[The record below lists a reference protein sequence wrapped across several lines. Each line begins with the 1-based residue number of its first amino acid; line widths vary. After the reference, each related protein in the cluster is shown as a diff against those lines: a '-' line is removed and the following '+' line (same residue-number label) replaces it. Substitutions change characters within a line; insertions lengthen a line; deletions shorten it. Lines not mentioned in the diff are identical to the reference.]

1 MPALLA
7 LPVAVHSAAQPV
19 HHQLRGPQSH
29 AETPTSHRANAAKKP
44 VRRMATTRVR
54 AGDTV
59 YGIARRMHSSVA
71 AIVKANP
78 GIEVRRLLPGTTL
91 HVPVATSAAHTPSPH
106 PATKPTRPATKPTRP
121 ATKPAA
127 TPHPG
132 PSTHAPK
139 PKHVVRYAGTAAAR
153 GYPASLV
160 ASGDRHRR
168 QLAAADL
175 PGQAQIRAMITST
188 AKRYGVS
195 PKLALAIGW
204 QESGHRQSAV
214 SVCDALGT
222 MQVMPTTGQW
232 AGSIVHRHL
241 DLLDTQDNITAGV
254 VTLRFLTE
262 HAHDQNEAIAA
273 YYQGLGAVRAHG
285 MYPDTRRYVASVNTH
300 MKRFS

>member
-1 MPALLA
+1 
-7 LPVAVHSAAQPV
+7 
-19 HHQLRGPQSH
+19 
-29 AETPTSHRANAAKKP
+29 
-44 VRRMATTRVR
+44 
-54 AGDTV
+54 
-59 YGIARRMHSSVA
+59 
-71 AIVKANP
+71 
-78 GIEVRRLLPGTTL
+78 
-91 HVPVATSAAHTPSPH
+91 
-106 PATKPTRPATKPTRP
+106 
-121 ATKPAA
+121 
-127 TPHPG
+127 
-132 PSTHAPK
+132 
-139 PKHVVRYAGTAAAR
+139 
-153 GYPASLV
+153 
-160 ASGDRHRR
+160 
-168 QLAAADL
+168 
-175 PGQAQIRAMITST
+175 MITST

-285 MYPDTRRYVASVNTH
+285 LYPDTRRYVASVNTH

>member
-1 MPALLA
+1 
-7 LPVAVHSAAQPV
+7 
-19 HHQLRGPQSH
+19 
-29 AETPTSHRANAAKKP
+29 
-44 VRRMATTRVR
+44 
-54 AGDTV
+54 
-59 YGIARRMHSSVA
+59 
-71 AIVKANP
+71 
-78 GIEVRRLLPGTTL
+78 
-91 HVPVATSAAHTPSPH
+91 
-106 PATKPTRPATKPTRP
+106 
-121 ATKPAA
+121 
-127 TPHPG
+127 
-132 PSTHAPK
+132 STHAPK

>member
-1 MPALLA
+1 
-7 LPVAVHSAAQPV
+7 
-19 HHQLRGPQSH
+19 
-29 AETPTSHRANAAKKP
+29 
-44 VRRMATTRVR
+44 
-54 AGDTV
+54 
-59 YGIARRMHSSVA
+59 MHSSVA

-78 GIEVRRLLPGTTL
+78 GIELRRLLPGTTL
-91 HVPVATSAAHTPSPH
+91 RVPVATSAAHTPSPH
-106 PATKPTRPATKPTRP
+106 PATKPTRA

>member
-78 GIEVRRLLPGTTL
+78 GIELRRLLPGTTL
-91 HVPVATSAAHTPSPH
+91 RVPVATSAAHTPSPH
-106 PATKPTRPATKPTRP
+106 PATKPTRS

-254 VTLRFLTE
+254 LLLKVLTQQ
-262 HAHDQNEAIAA
+262 ADTTSEAIAG
-273 YYQGLGAVRAHG
+273 YYQGLASVEANG
-285 MYPDTRRYVASVNTH
+285 MYSDTKQYVSNVKALRSR
-300 MKRFS
+300 M

>member
-1 MPALLA
+1 
-7 LPVAVHSAAQPV
+7 
-19 HHQLRGPQSH
+19 
-29 AETPTSHRANAAKKP
+29 
-44 VRRMATTRVR
+44 VR

-91 HVPVATSAAHTPSPH
+91 RVPVATSAAHTPSPH
-106 PATKPTRPATKPTRP
+106 PATKPTPPATKPTRP

-204 QESGHRQSAV
+204 QESGH
-214 SVCDALGT
+214 
-222 MQVMPTTGQW
+222 
-232 AGSIVHRHL
+232 
-241 DLLDTQDNITAGV
+241 
-254 VTLRFLTE
+254 
-262 HAHDQNEAIAA
+262 
-273 YYQGLGAVRAHG
+273 
-285 MYPDTRRYVASVNTH
+285 
-300 MKRFS
+300 

>member
-106 PATKPTRPATKPTRP
+106 PATKPTR
-121 ATKPAA
+121 
-127 TPHPG
+127 
-132 PSTHAPK
+132 
-139 PKHVVRYAGTAAAR
+139 
-153 GYPASLV
+153 
-160 ASGDRHRR
+160 
-168 QLAAADL
+168 
-175 PGQAQIRAMITST
+175 
-188 AKRYGVS
+188 
-195 PKLALAIGW
+195 
-204 QESGHRQSAV
+204 
-214 SVCDALGT
+214 
-222 MQVMPTTGQW
+222 
-232 AGSIVHRHL
+232 
-241 DLLDTQDNITAGV
+241 
-254 VTLRFLTE
+254 
-262 HAHDQNEAIAA
+262 
-273 YYQGLGAVRAHG
+273 
-285 MYPDTRRYVASVNTH
+285 
-300 MKRFS
+300 